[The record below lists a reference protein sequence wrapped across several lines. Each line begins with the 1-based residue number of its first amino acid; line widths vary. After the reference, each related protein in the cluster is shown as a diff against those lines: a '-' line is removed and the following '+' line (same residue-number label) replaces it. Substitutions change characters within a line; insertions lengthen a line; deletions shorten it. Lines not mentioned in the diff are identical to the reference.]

1 VRLQSVPSSIRDL
14 LYANFRAG
22 ILLFSLPGFTAWIA
36 ASCGIGLGFSLS
48 GGYHLFRHSPV
59 LPGATVAAAALALC
73 AGILTRAIALRFGAF
88 LIFGFMVCSLHG
100 SRQHAIF
107 NPLGSL
113 PCEKIPFSA
122 AGKVISPPQPWLEN
136 FHFLF
141 RIDSITAGPLK
152 QMKGLT
158 VNCTA
163 PAEPVH
169 YGLIAVDGVF
179 SLPRVRKNPHEYDEF
194 CAMMAKGV
202 WGYVD
207 ARNIELLPTSRSWL
221 ERLSISF
228 RRIATRTLRK
238 INDYDYRAVLQASFL
253 GDTEFLSPY
262 IKELFRASGIYHLI
276 AISGL
281 NTAMLTAALYFLLRL
296 LPLGRLAPHCIC
308 IASLWLYL
316 LFVGMIPSL
325 FRATIMATLVIVSF
339 LFERKNYA
347 MHTLGLAGTIWLALS
362 PGSLFSAGY
371 QLSFAATAAILILFP
386 VLYRYLPP
394 VKNRFVRPAVIL
406 FFSSFCISLVSFCAT
421 LPIMIYHFGTVSWFG
436 LIANL
441 IAVSAMTVSMW
452 AFFAA
457 LLCETLLPVLT
468 FIPLWIAE
476 RFLDIVT
483 GMGGLVTRF
492 SSGQITCPSP
502 WPELYAL
509 FALFLFGCA
518 VVRRERFGRYCALA
532 LLTAAIIIPVDYYIR
547 QSHKTAEEVRFAV
560 PGSDLLGMRW
570 PSGRAWLV
578 CGTVDPLRRYRIE
591 RHVKPW
597 LYHQGISRVETVVVP
612 ETRISEARRAADTA
626 GILETANVVSYH
638 DGFCM
643 SSRDFPQNGVTD
655 AVDSQSASYYPCVG
669 CTCSV
674 VSKAGGID
682 VRIVA
687 LGADTV
693 FTLDCRK
700 KRGRKAIAEADRQS
714 NGAQIFGFSRDGIV
728 RSRVMKATHPL
739 WHGANKE

>member
-1 VRLQSVPSSIRDL
+1 MRPHITFSSLRDFF
-14 LYANFRAG
+14 YTNARAG
-22 ILLFSLPGFTAWIA
+22 ILLFTFPGFVAWIA
-36 ASCGIGLGFSLS
+36 TSCGIGLGFALS
-48 GGYHLFRHSPV
+48 GGYHLDRHLSV
-59 LPGATVAAAALALC
+59 LPGAAVAAAALALC
-73 AGILTRAIALRFGAF
+73 AGILTRAFALRFTAF
-88 LIFGFMVCSLHG
+88 LIFGFTVCSLHV
-100 SRQHAIF
+100 SRQHAVF
-107 NPLGSL
+107 GPLGSL

-122 AGKVISPPQPWLEN
+122 VGKVVSPPLPWLEN
-136 FHFLF
+136 YHFLF

-152 QMKGLT
+152 QLEGLT

-163 PAEPVH
+163 PAEPAP
-169 YGLIAVDGVF
+169 YDLIAVDGAF
-179 SLPRVRKNPHEYDEF
+179 TPPRSRQNPHEYDEF
-194 CAMMAKGV
+194 GAMMAKGV
-202 WGYVD
+202 WGYID
-207 ARNIELLPTSRSWL
+207 ARNITFLRTDRSWL

-228 RRIATRTLRK
+228 RGIVTRTLRK

-262 IKELFRASGIYHLI
+262 IKDLFRSSGIYHLI

-296 LPLGRLAPHCIC
+296 LPLGRLAPHYIC

-316 LFVGMIPSL
+316 LFIGMIPSL

-362 PGSLFSAGY
+362 PESLSGPGY
-371 QLSFAATAAILILFP
+371 QLSFAATAAILVLFP

-394 VKNRFVRPAVIL
+394 VKNRFARPPVVL
-406 FFSSFCISLVSFCAT
+406 FFSSLCISLVSFCAT
-421 LPIMIYHFGTVSWFG
+421 LPILIYHFGTVSWFG

-441 IAVSAMTVSMW
+441 VAVSAMTVSMW

-483 GMGGLVTRF
+483 GMGGLATRF
-492 SSGQITCPSP
+492 SSGQISCPSP
-502 WPELYAL
+502 WPELYAM
-509 FALFLFGCA
+509 FALFLIGCA
-518 VVRRERFGRYCALA
+518 MVRRERFGRFCALA
-532 LLTAAIIIPVDYYIR
+532 LLTAVIVIPVDYSIR
-547 QSHKTAEEVRFAV
+547 QSHKTAEAVRFAI

-578 CGTVDPLRRYRIE
+578 SGTVDPQLRYRIE

-597 LYHQGISRVETVVVP
+597 LYHQGIARVEVLIVP
-612 ETRISEARRAADTA
+612 ETRIPDARLATDTT
-626 GILETANVVSYH
+626 GVLENANIVSYP
-638 DGFCM
+638 DGFCI
-643 SSRDFPQNGVTD
+643 SSRNETP
-655 AVDSQSASYYPCVG
+655 DSGASYHPCAG

-682 VRIVA
+682 VRIAA
-687 LGADTV
+687 LGVDTV

-700 KRGRKAIAEADRQS
+700 KRGRKVDVENGKQS
-714 NGAQIFGFSRDGIV
+714 GSARIFAFSTGGII

-739 WHGANKE
+739 WHNANKE